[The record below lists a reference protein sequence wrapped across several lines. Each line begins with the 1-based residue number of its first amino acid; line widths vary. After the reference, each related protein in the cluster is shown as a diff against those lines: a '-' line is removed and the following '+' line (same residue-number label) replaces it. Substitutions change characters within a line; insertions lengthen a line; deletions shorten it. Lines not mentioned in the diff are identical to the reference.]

1 MAQRGRQQQQTV
13 GDAVDTLPPAAHS
26 HHRHQAAAQQTG
38 LTLSRSHAAAML
50 DIVSRPVIGF
60 MTLGLVVRS
69 GNPGLPSLDRRDCR
83 EVESWRRSAAAYTRW
98 GGAGGGP
105 VLASQT

>member
-1 MAQRGRQQQQTV
+1 MAQRGRQQQQQTV

-50 DIVSRPVIGF
+50 DLVSRPVIGF

-69 GNPGLPSLDRRDCR
+69 RQLRVAQS
-83 EVESWRRSAAAYTRW
+83 
-98 GGAGGGP
+98 
-105 VLASQT
+105 

>member
-1 MAQRGRQQQQTV
+1 MHLLCVLLWRWRRPGGRCRTLVAQRGRQQQQQTV

-50 DIVSRPVIGF
+50 DIVSRLVIGF

-69 GNPGLPSLDRRDCR
+69 RQSR
-83 EVESWRRSAAAYTRW
+83 
-98 GGAGGGP
+98 
-105 VLASQT
+105 LAQS